1 MPLVKMKSIRDLQIN
16 MDIKTKDS
24 MNSNEFLNKMKE
36 LSRKLNDNVKV
47 NSSSARLE
55 NMEVIKKN

>member
-1 MPLVKMKSIRDLQIN
+1 

-36 LSRKLNDNVKV
+36 LSRKINDNVKV
-47 NSSSARLE
+47 NSSAARLE
-55 NMEVIKKN
+55 SFDISKINRYSKIPHEN